1 MPPKAKFTK
10 KEIIDAALQ
19 IARTRGM
26 EAITARDVAAQLGV
40 STRPIFTY
48 FSTMEEVRR
57 EVYASAERLYG
68 ERIARGLQ
76 NRRPFLGVGVEYLR
90 FAQEEPQL
98 YRILFLTR
106 RRMRTRARL
115 RRCEARR
122 TRCARP
128 SCANTK

>member
-10 KEIIDAALQ
+10 EEIIDAALQ

-68 ERIARGLQ
+68 ERIAHGLQ

-98 YRILFLTR
+98 YRILF
-106 RRMRTRARL
+106 
-115 RRCEARR
+115 
-122 TRCARP
+122 
-128 SCANTK
+128 